1 MKVLYSATKPTGK
14 LTLGNYIGALQNW
27 KKLQDE
33 YDCYF
38 CIANLHAHT
47 INIDPKYM
55 LENTYE
61 QFAWFL
67 SCGLDSEKSCI
78 YVQSMLP
85 EHSEMCWLL
94 NCNTMMGEASRM
106 TQYKDHLAK
115 GEKSITTAL
124 FTYPVLMAGDIL
136 LFNTNIVPVGQDQVQ
151 HVELARDIAKRFNT
165 RFGKS
170 VVEPNYFIPKVGAK
184 IMGLLNPESKMGKS
198 DDDPNNIIYL
208 QDSEEDVARKI
219 KRAVT
224 DSVGIIQ
231 YDPENQPGVSNLLT
245 IIAVMENIDIQKV
258 VESLRGQN
266 YGALKTRAT
275 NAINNHLTPIREK
288 YKYYMENKDELYKLM
303 QKGAEKAKK
312 VASQTLKRCKDAMG
326 LL

>member
-33 YDCYF
+33 YQCYF
-38 CIANLHAHT
+38 CIANMHAHT
-47 INIDPKYM
+47 INIDPKYVM
-55 LENTYE
+55 ENTYE

-67 SCGLDSEKSCI
+67 ACGFDIEKSCV
-78 YVQSMLP
+78 YVQSMVP

-106 TQYKDHLAK
+106 TQYKDHVAK
-115 GEKSITTAL
+115 GKESITTAL

-136 LFNTNIVPVGQDQVQ
+136 LFNTNVVPVGIDQVQ

-165 RFGKS
+165 RFGNS
-170 VVEPNYFIPKVGAK
+170 VVEPNYFVPKVGAK
-184 IMGLLNPESKMGKS
+184 IMGLLNPEAKMGKS

-208 QDSEEDVARKI
+208 QDSEEDVAKKI

-224 DSVGIIQ
+224 DSVGVIQ
-231 YDPENQPGVSNLLT
+231 YAPETQPGVSNLLT
-245 IIAVMENIDIQKV
+245 IIAVMENKSIEEV
-258 VESLRGQN
+258 VDSLKGQN
-266 YGALKTRAT
+266 YGALKSRTT
-275 NAINNHLTPIREK
+275 EAINNGLRDVREK
-288 YKYYMENKDELYKLM
+288 YKHYMENKDELRTLM
-303 QKGAEKAKK
+303 QKGADKARI
-312 VASQTLKRCKDAMG
+312 VAEETLKRCKQAMG

>member
-33 YDCYF
+33 YQCYF
-38 CIANLHAHT
+38 CIANMHAHT
-47 INIDPKYM
+47 INIDPKYVM
-55 LENTYE
+55 ENTYE

-67 SCGLDSEKSCI
+67 ACGFDIEKSCV
-78 YVQSMLP
+78 YVQSMVP

-106 TQYKDHLAK
+106 TQYKDHVAK
-115 GEKSITTAL
+115 GKESITTAL

-136 LFNTNIVPVGQDQVQ
+136 LFNTNVVPVGIDQVQ

-165 RFGKS
+165 RFGNS
-170 VVEPNYFIPKVGAK
+170 VVEPNYFVPKVGAK
-184 IMGLLNPESKMGKS
+184 IMGLLNPEAKMGKS

-208 QDSEEDVARKI
+208 QDSEEEVAKKI

-224 DSVGIIQ
+224 DSVGVIQ
-231 YDPENQPGVSNLLT
+231 YAPETQPGVSNLLT
-245 IIAVMENIDIQKV
+245 IIAVMENKSIEEV
-258 VESLRGQN
+258 VDSLKGQN
-266 YGALKTRAT
+266 YGALKSRTT
-275 NAINNHLTPIREK
+275 EAINNGLRDVREK
-288 YKYYMENKDELYKLM
+288 YKHYMENKDELRTLM
-303 QKGAEKAKK
+303 QKGADKARI
-312 VASQTLKRCKDAMG
+312 VAEETLKRCKQAMG

>member
-14 LTLGNYIGALQNW
+14 LTLGNYIGAISSWL
-27 KKLQDE
+27 KLQDQ

-47 INIDPKYM
+47 IDISPKIM

-67 SCGLDSEKSCI
+67 ACGLDTEKSCV

-94 NCNTMMGEASRM
+94 NCNTMMGEALRM
-106 TQYKDHLAK
+106 TQYKDHVAK
-115 GEKSITTAL
+115 GKENITTAL

-136 LFNTNIVPVGQDQVQ
+136 LFNTNIVPVGVDQVQ
-151 HVELARDIAKRFNT
+151 HVELARDIAKRFNS

-170 VVEPNYFIPKVGAK
+170 VVEPEYFINKVGAK
-184 IMGLLNPESKMGKS
+184 IMGLLDPSSKMGKS
-198 DDDPNNIIYL
+198 DDDSNNVIYL
-208 QDSEEDVARKI
+208 EDSEEEVARKI

-224 DSVGIIQ
+224 DSVGEIK
-231 YDPENQPGVSNLLT
+231 YDVENQPGVSNLLT
-245 IIAVMENIDIQKV
+245 IIAIMENKTVEEV
-258 VESLRGQN
+258 VESLKGQN
-266 YGALKTRAT
+266 YGALKARAT
-275 NAINNHLTPIREK
+275 QAINDKLRPIREK
-288 YKYYMENKDELYKLM
+288 YNSLINDKENLFKLM
-303 QKGAEKAKK
+303 QKGADKAKL
-312 VASQTLKRCKDAMG
+312 VASETLKRCKEKMG